1 MRALRKTKAGELI
14 LMEKKLHMGNV
25 MGTAE

>member
-1 MRALRKTKAGELI
+1 MRALRKTKAGELS
-14 LMEKKLHMGNV
+14 LMEKKLNMRNV